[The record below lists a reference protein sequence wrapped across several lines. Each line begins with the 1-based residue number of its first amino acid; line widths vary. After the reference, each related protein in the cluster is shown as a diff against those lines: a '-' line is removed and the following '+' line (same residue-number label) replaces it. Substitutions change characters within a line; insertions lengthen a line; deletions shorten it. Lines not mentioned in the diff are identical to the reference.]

1 VRVGHYVPNTN
12 PSLSLNLPSLS
23 LRSVPAAV
31 IIKEIQE
38 VLALHVV
45 PLKFTWVSRV
55 CNRIA
60 HELAHSGLV
69 RDPDQP
75 AIWSDPLPNF
85 VLSLL
90 DHDYVDPEFGD

>member
-1 VRVGHYVPNTN
+1 M
-12 PSLSLNLPSLS
+12 
-23 LRSVPAAV
+23 
-31 IIKEIQE
+31 
-38 VLALHVV
+38 LALHFV
-45 PLKFTWVSRV
+45 PLKFTQVPRV

-69 RDPDQP
+69 RDLDQQ

-90 DHDYVDPEFGD
+90 DSDYVGS